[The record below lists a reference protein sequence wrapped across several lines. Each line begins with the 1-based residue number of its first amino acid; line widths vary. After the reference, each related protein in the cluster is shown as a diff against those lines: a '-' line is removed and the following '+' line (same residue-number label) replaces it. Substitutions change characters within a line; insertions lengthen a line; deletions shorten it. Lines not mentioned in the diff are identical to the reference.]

1 MIPDPNILLSEAV
14 SVAAAAVSPN
24 GTKTLL
30 ANCLNAYPVKGNQVF
45 SSGPESL
52 LQNLRVNW

>member
-14 SVAAAAVSPN
+14 SVAAAAAVSPN

-52 LQNLRVNW
+52 LQNLRVN